1 MNHVK
6 TNKIKIILALAGTLI
21 IGFALG
27 MLTSAQIR
35 NAHLKKYRSFSS
47 TDRFIYG
54 TLHMIDPTPEQKEKI
69 LPVIRKYASENNV
82 LRERYRN
89 DFIALMKDFKKE
101 LYPYLT
107 DAQKERMDNIA
118 RSHVTRGAG
127 PKRRG
132 GPPSPPP
139 GSHGPGR
146 MPCPW

>member
-1 MNHVK
+1 MNNVK
-6 TNKIKIILALAGTLI
+6 TNKIKIILVLAGTLI

-47 TDRFIYG
+47 TERFIYG
-54 TLHMIDPTPEQKEKI
+54 TLHVIDPTPEQKEEI
-69 LPVIRKYASENNV
+69 MPVIKKYASENNA
-82 LRERYRN
+82 LREKYRD

-107 DAQKERMDNIA
+107 DVQKERMDNIA
-118 RSHVTRGAG
+118 RSHNKRPRG
-127 PKRRG
+127 PKRHG
-132 GPPSPPP
+132 GPPPPPP
-139 GSHGPGR
+139 GDRGPGR

>member
-1 MNHVK
+1 MNNVK
-6 TNKIKIILALAGTLI
+6 TNKIKIILVLTGTLI

-69 LPVIRKYASENNV
+69 LPVIKKYASENNT
-82 LRERYRN
+82 LREKYRG
-89 DFIALMKDFKKE
+89 DFIALMKDFRKE
-101 LYPYLT
+101 LDPYLT
-107 DAQKERMDNIA
+107 KAQKERMDNIA
-118 RSHVTRGAG
+118 RSHS
-127 PKRRG
+127 KRSGGSKRHG

-139 GSHGPGR
+139 GDHGSGR